1 MSAADREALAAEMAR
16 DAFAKRR
23 SLGQREEGCAAA
35 LDATQFAAV
44 FYHVI
49 GLAQPPAVP
58 AVAPAAPAG
67 VPTAA
72 RVTGSTQPSTAPD
85 DAASG
90 APSLPFLLQTLRD
103 VTLVLAK
110 QVSCFCCF

>member
-49 GLAQPPAVP
+49 GLAQPPAV
-58 AVAPAAPAG
+58 APAAPAG
-67 VPTAA
+67 APAAA

>member
-49 GLAQPPAVP
+49 GLAQPPAV
-58 AVAPAAPAG
+58 APAAPDG